1 MNNNEFSVIC
11 SFSLLRE
18 ITLAEHN
25 IAFSFSSRSV
35 WKSVIALIFLYFCA
49 GTDEQAIIDIL
60 GYRSN
65 AQRLEIVK
73 IYKTMFGKVNRFMY
87 TTCVSN
93 NQFIVCIFDTRPA
106 LCVGP
111 D

>member
-1 MNNNEFSVIC
+1 MNNNEFYIIY

-18 ITLAEHN
+18 ITLAEHT
-25 IAFSFSSRSV
+25 IAFFSSRSV
-35 WKSVIALIFLYFCA
+35 WRPVIALIFLYFCA

-73 IYKTMFGKVNRFMY
+73 IYKTMFGKVNRIER
-87 TTCVSN
+87 VSCL
-93 NQFIVCIFDTRPA
+93 FYFRI
-106 LCVGP
+106 
-111 D
+111 

>member
-1 MNNNEFSVIC
+1 MNNNEFSVIY

-25 IAFSFSSRSV
+25 IAFSFSSMESV

-73 IYKTMFGKVNRFMY
+73 IYKTMFGKVNRIER
-87 TTCVSN
+87 VSCL
-93 NQFIVCIFDTRPA
+93 FYFRI
-106 LCVGP
+106 
-111 D
+111 